1 MNTGKQAY
9 VNSIRANTAYPTYRG
24 IIGIITTILMIIAGL
39 QGLGAII
46 GGITVMTQYGFAG
59 FIVLLIGVA
68 FAALTFF
75 LAKFWKEAAQII
87 ADIGDSAMDANAN
100 SYSLAAPS
108 VMPLVTPA
116 VAPPVY

>member
-1 MNTGKQAY
+1 MDIGKQAH
-9 VNSIRANTAYPTYRG
+9 VNAIRANTAYPTYRG

-46 GGITVMTQYGFAG
+46 GGITLMSQYGFAG
-59 FIVLLIGVA
+59 FIVLLIGAA

-100 SYSLAAPS
+100 IYSLAPPALP
-108 VMPLVTPA
+108 PLVGPAITPPA
-116 VAPPVY
+116 Y